1 MGENAKGYLR
11 SKIKLPNKNGDNVPV
26 MRVRMRESFSN
37 PIQLKEAQNRFAIPR
52 NNHHIMIYVDES
64 GEYKEEVVSFWE
76 VVQRY
81 SKGESI
87 YWQLKAGEGELV
99 NFLHINDMFL
109 LGMDD
114 LEDNLPI
121 TLKVCCESIYIAFK
135 SCRPSTMN
143 FAYKWYVTPLWRRQ
157 YNRINNFG
165 DRKTGWKTYNPVK
178 VEIDLI
184 GKYI

>member
-1 MGENAKGYLR
+1 
-11 SKIKLPNKNGDNVPV
+11 
-26 MRVRMRESFSN
+26 
-37 PIQLKEAQNRFAIPR
+37 
-52 NNHHIMIYVDES
+52 MIYVDES

-81 SKGESI
+81 SKEESI
-87 YWQLKAGEGELV
+87 YRQLKAGEGELV

-114 LEDNLPI
+114 LEDNLSYYP
-121 TLKVCCESIYIAFK
+121 ESVLRKHLYRIQK
-135 SCRPSTMN
+135 LSTKYYEFRLAN
-143 FAYKWYVTPLWRRQ
+143 KYVTPSMEAPE
-157 YNRINNFG
+157 YIRINNFG

-184 GKYI
+184 GKIHLMNN